1 MKLLVQLLVLARII
15 TNDGLFT
22 EQRRFP
28 VKKEPPEIR
37 KVSRK
42 KGKKHFRYLPEN

>member
-1 MKLLVQLLVLARII
+1 MKLLVQILVLARII

-28 VKKEPPEIR
+28 IKKQPPEIR
-37 KVSRK
+37 RVERR
-42 KGKKHFRYLPEN
+42 KGKKHFKEG